1 MTILIP
7 IFNVLVI
14 HIVLNLL
21 ALLLFNFL
29 GPFVHDVLEILS
41 DINFLQVFQLEGLS
55 VLFPHIFTLSE
66 TVEVEDQMHQFLVC
80 LVFIERNDWDAIVQ
94 LIAEGVHCVVDY
106 DHILEISV
114 GDDPQILDID
124 TLIGSDAV
132 VSVETILNKLPLR
145 VKVIKYNIRIGF
157 VTGCEYYNL
166 VGLVGLLEAFQSVR
180 SDVDSSSYCFT
191 IRESN
196 LDFLVASIPFN
207 IVYAV
212 DQGLIQIKDYGFLHV
227 REIERWEL
235 H

>member
-80 LVFIERNDWDAIVQ
+80 LVLIERNDWDAIVQ

-124 TLIGSDAV
+124 TLIGFDAV

-157 VTGCEYYNL
+157 VTGCENYNL
-166 VGLVGLLEAFQSVR
+166 VGFVGLLETFQSVR